1 MALHCKDV
9 MVKDGELHRTIL
21 GEGWLNYGKLMGW
34 LKENRPG
41 LNLIREGADPATA
54 HKDIAFLKSVI

>member
-1 MALHCKDV
+1 